1 MKKAKLSGVRGK
13 GRTSRSVF
21 LGLDARTAPAEC
33 LEHERGLDLTP
44 EAAAPF
50 LAASSIAVRRP
61 GGRLSPRSIN
71 TIVAKIGAIHDLHA
85 RSIRPAPANGRAA
98 ARPVVRAAHAGT
110 SAGIRR
116 TPPDAELCGI
126 CVQWSSRIRSVRR

>member
-1 MKKAKLSGVRGK
+1 MAGQADLSGVRGK

-50 LAASSIAVRRP
+50 PAASSIAARRP
-61 GGRLSPRSIN
+61 GGWLSPRSIN
-71 TIVAKIGAIHDLHA
+71 TIVAEIGAIHDLQPEQA
-85 RSIRPAPANGRAA
+85 DGSAAVVSSEEPAG
-98 ARPVVRAAHAGT
+98 
-110 SAGIRR
+110 
-116 TPPDAELCGI
+116 DATG
-126 CVQWSSRIRSVRR
+126 Q